1 MYNIL
6 KYKIV
11 KTNTVPIPRI
21 SAFPFLGFL
30 HFPMGI
36 PSYFAH
42 VLKKYPRVIKR
53 LAELPCINNLYL
65 DCNGM
70 VYDVVRQMQ
79 YTPENPAAYEA
90 EMLQRI
96 CESIDAC
103 IAILRPTSSVF
114 IAFDGVAPVA
124 KLNQQRE
131 RRYKSWY
138 LGEMEAQRR
147 RDHNKITQKGGQKGG
162 RVEPPKPAWNTSSI
176 TPGTKFMNALHD
188 KLAEYYDTT
197 NPSALNARY
206 NLSGGAGIIVSS
218 SKEPGEGE
226 HKLFEYIREHAS
238 EHANTTTIIYGLDAD
253 LIMLCMSHLHISRGI
268 YLYRETP
275 EFVKSINVALDE
287 KERYFMDIP
296 EFADAIVEN
305 LRCQAHNG
313 SLCPIPLPRGVAPP
327 KVPLESRRGAGH
339 KEPLGVWGA
348 LVAPQLDYIFIC
360 FMLGNDF
367 MPHFPALNIR
377 TTGIA
382 SLMDAYRA
390 TMGPAETII
399 HTTAAGEYTIH
410 WPNYK
415 KLVAH
420 LAAQE
425 LTLIRKEHAT
435 RDRQARHM
443 RDSDKEDDVMHD
455 VLMLPMTQ
463 REVERDIN
471 PFQPGW
477 ENRYYAALCDI
488 HDGGAID
495 SSAAVAALCRNYLEG
510 MEWTFRYYTRGC
522 VDWKWTY
529 ANHYPPL
536 LADLVQHIPDD
547 TTHDPTNAFS
557 FLQVNP
563 KDPIRDVV
571 QLCYVLPRASHALL
585 PQSVERALMRSSMKD
600 RYTDNGSHNF
610 KWAYC
615 KYFWECHTDLPPL
628 DLRELDQII
637 DGNTGSRLTS
647 RKHSIKSL

>member
-1 MYNIL
+1 
-6 KYKIV
+6 
-11 KTNTVPIPRI
+11 
-21 SAFPFLGFL
+21 
-30 HFPMGI
+30 MGI

-79 YTPENPAAYEA
+79 YTPENTAAYEA

-96 CESIDAC
+96 CDSIDAC

-188 KLAEYYDTT
+188 KLAEYYDTA

-226 HKLFEYIREHAS
+226 HKLFEYIRDHAS
-238 EHANTTTIIYGLDAD
+238 EHANMTTVIYGLDAD

-275 EFVKSINVALDE
+275 EFVKSVNVALDE
-287 KERYFMDIP
+287 KEKYFMDIP
-296 EFADAIVEN
+296 EFADAI
-305 LRCQAHNG
+305 
-313 SLCPIPLPRGVAPP
+313 
-327 KVPLESRRGAGH
+327 
-339 KEPLGVWGA
+339 WGA
-348 LVAPQLDYIFIC
+348 TSTPHTPNGALIPKGGVRGTHGSPMDYIFLC

-367 MPHFPALNIR
+367 LPHFPALNIR

-382 SLMDAYRA
+382 TLMDAYRA
-390 TMGPAETII
+390 TIGADETII
-399 HTTAAGEYTIH
+399 QTPFAIH

-415 KLVAH
+415 KVVAH

-425 LTLIRKEHAT
+425 LTLIRKEHAL

-443 RDSDKEDDVMHD
+443 RDTDKEDDVMHD
-455 VLMLPMTQ
+455 VMMLPMTQ
-463 REVERDIN
+463 RDVERRID
-471 PFQPGW
+471 PFVAGW
-477 ENRYYAALCDI
+477 ERRYYAALCDI
-488 HDGGAID
+488 HDNDPAKT
-495 SSAAVAALCRNYLEG
+495 SLLCRNYLEG
-510 MEWTFRYYTRGC
+510 LEWTFRYYTSGC

-536 LADLVQHIPDD
+536 LADLVQHIP
-547 TTHDPTNAFS
+547 TTYDATFS
-557 FLQVNP
+557 FLSVKP

-585 PQSVERALMRSSMKD
+585 PPSVQRALMRSKLASK
-600 RYTDNGSHNF
+600 YTDDGSPDF

-615 KYFWECHTDLPPL
+615 KYFWECHTDLPAL
-628 DLRELDQII
+628 DLRELEQIM
-637 DGNTGSRLTS
+637 DGNPGTKRSAR
-647 RKHSIKSL
+647 

>member
-11 KTNTVPIPRI
+11 ITNTLPTHLI
-21 SAFPFLGFL
+21 SL
-30 HFPMGI
+30 HFAMGI

-79 YTPENPAAYEA
+79 YTPENTAAYEA

-96 CESIDAC
+96 CDSIDAC

-188 KLAEYYDTT
+188 KLAEYYDTA

-226 HKLFEYIREHAS
+226 HKLFEYIRDHAAEHADM
-238 EHANTTTIIYGLDAD
+238 TTVIYGLDAD

-275 EFVKSINVALDE
+275 EFVKSINVVLDE

-296 EFADAIVEN
+296 EFATAIVQHVIT
-305 LRCQAHNG
+305 L
-313 SLCPIPLPRGVAPP
+313 SAPNP
-327 KVPLESRRGAGH
+327 TAAKNKVM
-339 KEPLGVWGA
+339 
-348 LVAPQLDYIFIC
+348 DYIFMC

-382 SLMDAYRA
+382 SLMEAYRA

-399 HTTAAGEYTIH
+399 HTTSSGEYTIH

-443 RDSDKEDDVMHD
+443 RDTDKEDDVMHD

-463 REVERDIN
+463 RDVERDIN

-488 HDGGAID
+488 QDGGAID

-536 LADLVQHIPDD
+536 LADLVHHIPDD

-557 FLQVNP
+557 FLQVKP
-563 KDPIRDVV
+563 KEPIRDVV

-585 PQSVERALMRSSMKD
+585 PPFVERALMRSSMKD

-615 KYFWECHTDLPPL
+615 KYFWECHTDLPAL
-628 DLRELDQII
+628 DLRELEQIM
-637 DGNTGSRLTS
+637 DGNPGSR
-647 RKHSIKSL
+647 

>member
-1 MYNIL
+1 
-6 KYKIV
+6 
-11 KTNTVPIPRI
+11 
-21 SAFPFLGFL
+21 
-30 HFPMGI
+30 MGI

-42 VLKKYPRVIKR
+42 VLKKYPHVIKR
-53 LAELPCINNLYL
+53 LSELPCINNLYL

-70 VYDVVRQMQ
+70 IYDVVRQMQ
-79 YTPENPAAYEA
+79 YRPEDQAAYEA
-90 EMLQRI
+90 ELLQRI

-103 IAILRPTSSVF
+103 IAIMRPTSSVF

-147 RDHNKITQKGGQKGG
+147 RECNKAAQKGAQKGH
-162 RVEPPKPAWNTSSI
+162 VEPPKPAWNTSSI
-176 TPGTKFMNALHD
+176 TPGTKFMDALHN

-197 NPSALNARY
+197 NPAVLNARY

-226 HKLFEYIREHAS
+226 HKLFEYIRQHAAEHA
-238 EHANTTTIIYGLDAD
+238 AATTVIYGLDAD

-296 EFADAIVEN
+296 GFADAI
-305 LRCQAHNG
+305 QG
-313 SLCPIPLPRGVAPP
+313 TMLPETGGNKGGAPP
-327 KVPLESRRGAGH
+327 CKVM
-339 KEPLGVWGA
+339 
-348 LVAPQLDYIFIC
+348 DYIFMC

-382 SLMDAYRA
+382 SLMEAYRA
-390 TMGPAETII
+390 TIG
-399 HTTAAGEYTIH
+399 AGESIVQTTPLNDYVIH

-425 LTLIRKEHAT
+425 LTLVRKEHAT

-443 RDSDKEDDVMHD
+443 RDNDNDDDVMHD

-463 REVERDIN
+463 RSVERGID
-471 PFQPGW
+471 PFGAGW
-477 ENRYYAALCDI
+477 ERRYYTALCDI
-488 HDGGAID
+488 HGPPEQALP
-495 SSAAVAALCRNYLEG
+495 SLCRNYLEG
-510 MEWTFRYYTRGC
+510 MEWTFRYYTSGC
-522 VDWKWTY
+522 VDWKWSY

-536 LADLVQHIPDD
+536 LADLVHHVPE
-547 TTHDPTNAFS
+547 THDPTNACS
-557 FLQVNP
+557 FLSVKP
-563 KDPIRDVV
+563 KEPIRDVV

-585 PQSVERALMRSSMKD
+585 PPSVQRALMRGKIASK
-600 RYTDNGSHNF
+600 YTDDGSPHF

-615 KYFWECHTDLPPL
+615 KYFWECHTDLPAL
-628 DLRELDQII
+628 DLHELEEIVKK
-637 DGNTGSRLTS
+637 TE
-647 RKHSIKSL
+647 

>member
-1 MYNIL
+1 
-6 KYKIV
+6 
-11 KTNTVPIPRI
+11 
-21 SAFPFLGFL
+21 
-30 HFPMGI
+30 MGI

-42 VLKKYPRVIKR
+42 VLKKYPHVIKR
-53 LAELPCINNLYL
+53 LSELPCINNLYL

-70 VYDVVRQMQ
+70 VYDVVHQMQ
-79 YTPENPAAYEA
+79 YTPENIAAYEA

-103 IAILRPTSSVF
+103 IAILRPISSVF

-147 RDHNKITQKGGQKGG
+147 REIVSARSTQTGSGKSKTSTFK
-162 RVEPPKPAWNTSSI
+162 VEPPKPAWNTSAI

-197 NPSALNARY
+197 NKSALNARY
-206 NLSGGAGIIVSS
+206 NLSGAGIIVSS

-226 HKLFEYIREHAS
+226 HKLFEYIRDHAAEHADM
-238 EHANTTTIIYGLDAD
+238 TTVIYGLDAD

-275 EFVKSINVALDE
+275 EFVKSINVVLDE

-296 EFADAIVEN
+296 EFATAIVQHVIT
-305 LRCQAHNG
+305 L
-313 SLCPIPLPRGVAPP
+313 SAPNP
-327 KVPLESRRGAGH
+327 TAAKNKVM
-339 KEPLGVWGA
+339 
-348 LVAPQLDYIFIC
+348 DYIFMC

-382 SLMDAYRA
+382 SLMEAYRA
-390 TMGPAETII
+390 TIGSNETII
-399 HTTAAGEYTIH
+399 QIHLNEYVIH

-425 LTLIRKEHAT
+425 LTLIRKEHGT

-443 RDSDKEDDVMHD
+443 RDSDKDDDVMHD
-455 VLMLPMTQ
+455 VMMLPMTQ
-463 REVERDIN
+463 RDVERDIN

-477 ENRYYAALCDI
+477 ETRYYSALCDM
-488 HDGGAID
+488 HGAID
-495 SSAAVAALCRNYLEG
+495 PTAVAALCRNYLEG

-536 LADLVQHIPDD
+536 LADLVHHIPE
-547 TTHDPTNAFS
+547 THDPTNAFS
-557 FLQVNP
+557 FLQVKP
-563 KDPIRDVV
+563 KEPIRDVV

-585 PQSVERALMRSSMKD
+585 PPSVERALMRSSMKD
-600 RYTDNGSHNF
+600 RYTDDGSNNF

-615 KYFWECHTDLPPL
+615 KFFWECHTDLPAL
-628 DLRELDQII
+628 DLRELEQIMKKT
-637 DGNTGSRLTS
+637 D
-647 RKHSIKSL
+647 

>member
-1 MYNIL
+1 
-6 KYKIV
+6 
-11 KTNTVPIPRI
+11 
-21 SAFPFLGFL
+21 
-30 HFPMGI
+30 MGI
-36 PSYFAH
+36 PSYFTH
-42 VLKKYPRVIKR
+42 VLKAYPHVIKR
-53 LAELPCINNLYL
+53 LSELPCINNLYL

-70 VYDVVRQMQ
+70 VYDVVHQMQ
-79 YTPENPAAYEA
+79 YKPEEQAAYEA
-90 EMLQRI
+90 ELLQRI

-103 IAILRPTSSVF
+103 IAIMRPMSSVF

-147 RDHNKITQKGGQKGG
+147 RDIVKNKNNNNNIYNKGKKASFI
-162 RVEPPKPAWNTSSI
+162 EPPKPAWNTSSI

-197 NPSALNARY
+197 KRAALNARY
-206 NLSGGAGIIVSS
+206 NLSGKGIMVSS

-226 HKLFEYIREHAS
+226 HKLFEYIREHAAD
-238 EHANTTTIIYGLDAD
+238 HANMTTVIYGLDAD

-275 EFVKSINVALDE
+275 EFVKSINVTLDE

-296 EFADAIVEN
+296 EFADAI
-305 LRCQAHNG
+305 
-313 SLCPIPLPRGVAPP
+313 
-327 KVPLESRRGAGH
+327 
-339 KEPLGVWGA
+339 WGA
-348 LVAPQLDYIFIC
+348 MSAPHTPNGALIPTITPREGGVRGTHGSPMDYIFMC

-382 SLMDAYRA
+382 TLMGAYRA
-390 TMGPAETII
+390 TIGADETII
-399 HTTAAGEYTIH
+399 QTTPLGEYAIH

-415 KLVAH
+415 KLIAH
-420 LAAQE
+420 LATQE

-435 RDRQARHM
+435 RDRQAKHM
-443 RDSDKEDDVMHD
+443 RDSDRGDDVMHD
-455 VLMLPMTQ
+455 VMMLPMKQ
-463 REVERDIN
+463 RDVEIGIN
-471 PFQPGW
+471 PFEPGW
-477 ENRYYAALCDI
+477 EQRYYAAMCDM
-488 HDGGAID
+488 HGAID
-495 SSAAVAALCRNYLEG
+495 PPAVASLCRNYLEG

-536 LADLVQHIPDD
+536 LADLVHHIPE
-547 TTHDPTNAFS
+547 THDPANAFS
-557 FLQVNP
+557 FLSIKP
-563 KDPIRDVV
+563 KEPIRDVV

-585 PQSVERALMRSSMKD
+585 PPSALGCGRTSKLSRA
-600 RYTDNGSHNF
+600 
-610 KWAYC
+610 
-615 KYFWECHTDLPPL
+615 
-628 DLRELDQII
+628 
-637 DGNTGSRLTS
+637 
-647 RKHSIKSL
+647 

>member
-1 MYNIL
+1 MN
-6 KYKIV
+6 KYL
-11 KTNTVPIPRI
+11 THYTHLL
-21 SAFPFLGFL
+21 FE
-30 HFPMGI
+30 MGI

-42 VLKKYPRVIKR
+42 VLKAYPRVIKR
-53 LAELPCINNLYL
+53 LSELPCINNLYL

-70 VYDVVRQMQ
+70 IYDVVRQMQ
-79 YTPENPAAYEA
+79 FRPEDQLTYEA
-90 EMLQRI
+90 ELLQRI

-103 IAILRPTSSVF
+103 ITILRPTSSVF

-147 RDHNKITQKGGQKGG
+147 RDISLCNKNNNDKNNRNNNKNKQVI
-162 RVEPPKPAWNTSSI
+162 EPPKPAWNTSSI
-176 TPGTKFMNALHD
+176 TPGTKFMNALHE
-188 KLAEYYDTT
+188 KLAEYYGGDRA
-197 NPSALNARY
+197 ALNARY
-206 NLSGGAGIIVSS
+206 NLNGGTGIMISS

-226 HKLFEYIREHAS
+226 HKLFEYIREHAA
-238 EHANTTTIIYGLDAD
+238 EHAGTTTVIYGLDAD

-296 EFADAIVEN
+296 EFADAIVQHLTMGTQVSALN
-305 LRCQAHNG
+305 A
-313 SLCPIPLPRGVAPP
+313 LCPVNPPLNQMGFKGATPP
-327 KVPLESRRGAGH
+327 YKVM
-339 KEPLGVWGA
+339 
-348 LVAPQLDYIFIC
+348 DYIFIC

-382 SLMDAYRA
+382 SLMEAYR
-390 TMGPAETII
+390 TTIGSDETII
-399 HTTAAGEYTIH
+399 QTTTLGEYTIH

-415 KLVAH
+415 KLITH

-435 RDRQARHM
+435 RDRQSRYT
-443 RDSDKEDDVMHD
+443 RDADNADDVMHD
-455 VLMLPMTQ
+455 VMMLPMKQ
-463 REVERDIN
+463 RDVEREIN
-471 PFQPGW
+471 PFEPGW
-477 ENRYYAALCDI
+477 EHRYYAALCDM
-488 HDGGAID
+488 HAPMD
-495 SSAAVAALCRNYLEG
+495 SSAIMSLCRNYLEG

-536 LADLVQHIPDD
+536 LADLVKHFPDTD
-547 TTHDPTNAFS
+547 AMTT
-557 FLQVNP
+557 FLSVKP
-563 KDPIRDVV
+563 KEPIRDLV
-571 QLCYVLPRASHALL
+571 QLCYVLPRASHVLL
-585 PQSVERALMRSSMKD
+585 PPSVERALMRSKFGSK
-600 RYTDNGSHNF
+600 YTDDGGHNF

-615 KYFWECHTDLPPL
+615 KYFWECHTDLPAL
-628 DLRELDQII
+628 DLSELEQIVKKT
-637 DGNTGSRLTS
+637 D
-647 RKHSIKSL
+647 

>member
-1 MYNIL
+1 
-6 KYKIV
+6 
-11 KTNTVPIPRI
+11 
-21 SAFPFLGFL
+21 
-30 HFPMGI
+30 MGI

-53 LAELPCINNLYL
+53 LSELPCINNLYL

-70 VYDVVRQMQ
+70 VYDVVHQMQ
-79 YTPENPAAYEA
+79 YTPENIAAYEA

-147 RDHNKITQKGGQKGG
+147 HEIVSARNTQAGSGKPKALKVQ
-162 RVEPPKPAWNTSSI
+162 PPKPAWNTSAI

-197 NPSALNARY
+197 NKPALNARY

-226 HKLFEYIREHAS
+226 HKLFEYIRDHAS
-238 EHANTTTIIYGLDAD
+238 EHANMTTIIYGLDAD

-275 EFVKSINVALDE
+275 EFVKSVNVALDE

-296 EFADAIVEN
+296 EFADAI
-305 LRCQAHNG
+305 
-313 SLCPIPLPRGVAPP
+313 
-327 KVPLESRRGAGH
+327 
-339 KEPLGVWGA
+339 WGA
-348 LVAPQLDYIFIC
+348 LVPTARPCLCAPHTPNGALIPTITNWEGGVRGTHGSPMDYIFMC

-382 SLMDAYRA
+382 SLMEAYRA
-390 TMGPAETII
+390 TLGSNETII
-399 HTTAAGEYTIH
+399 QTTPLGEYVIH

-425 LTLIRKEHAT
+425 LTLIRKEHGT

-443 RDSDKEDDVMHD
+443 RDSDKDDDVMHD
-455 VLMLPMTQ
+455 VMMLPMTQ
-463 REVERDIN
+463 RDVERDIN

-477 ENRYYAALCDI
+477 ENRYYTALCDI
-488 HDGGAID
+488 HAPMVPQ
-495 SSAAVAALCRNYLEG
+495 SVAALCRNYLEG

-536 LADLVQHIPDD
+536 LADLVHHIPD
-547 TTHDPTNAFS
+547 THDPTFS
-557 FLQVNP
+557 FLQVKP
-563 KDPIRDVV
+563 KEPIRDVV

-585 PQSVERALMRSSMKD
+585 PPSVERALMRSSMKD
-600 RYTDNGSHNF
+600 RYTDDGSNNF

-615 KYFWECHTDLPPL
+615 KFFWECHTDLPAL
-628 DLRELDQII
+628 DLSELEKIVKKTD
-637 DGNTGSRLTS
+637 
-647 RKHSIKSL
+647 

>member
-1 MYNIL
+1 
-6 KYKIV
+6 
-11 KTNTVPIPRI
+11 
-21 SAFPFLGFL
+21 
-30 HFPMGI
+30 MGI

-42 VLKKYPRVIKR
+42 VLKKYPHVIKR
-53 LAELPCINNLYL
+53 LSELPCINNLYL

-70 VYDVVRQMQ
+70 IYDVVRQMQ
-79 YTPENPAAYEA
+79 YKPENQEAYEA

-103 IAILRPTSSVF
+103 IAIMRPTNSVF

-147 RDHNKITQKGGQKGG
+147 RKLVTK
-162 RVEPPKPAWNTSSI
+162 VEAPKPAWNTSAI
-176 TPGTKFMNALHD
+176 TPGTKFMNALH
-188 KLAEYYDTT
+188 KRLTEYYAVT
-197 NPSALNARY
+197 NANDLPNPK
-206 NLSGGAGIIVSS
+206 IILSS
-218 SKEPGEGE
+218 SNEPGEGE
-226 HKLFEYIREHAS
+226 HKLFEYIREHAA
-238 EHANTTTIIYGLDAD
+238 EHAHMTTVIYGLDAD

-296 EFADAIVEN
+296 EFADAIVEH
-305 LRCQAHNG
+305 LTGLTKPSCK
-313 SLCPIPLPRGVAPP
+313 STTVM
-327 KVPLESRRGAGH
+327 
-339 KEPLGVWGA
+339 
-348 LVAPQLDYIFIC
+348 DYIFMC

-382 SLMDAYRA
+382 TLMEAYR
-390 TMGPAETII
+390 TVFKSGESII
-399 HTTAAGEYTIH
+399 QASPSLNID

-415 KLVAH
+415 KFVAH

-425 LTLIRKEHAT
+425 LTLIRKEHTT
-435 RDRQARHM
+435 RDRQARYM

-455 VLMLPMTQ
+455 VMMLPMTQ
-463 REVERDIN
+463 REVERHIN
-471 PFQPGW
+471 PFEPGW
-477 ENRYYAALCDI
+477 ERRYYASLCDI
-488 HDGGAID
+488 HNADDKAIA
-495 SSAAVAALCRNYLEG
+495 SLCRNYLEG

-536 LADLVQHIPDD
+536 LADLAKHIPE
-547 TTHDPTNAFS
+547 TQTQGQIAFS
-557 FLQVNP
+557 FLHEKP
-563 KDPIRDVV
+563 KDPIRDVI

-585 PQSVERALMRSSMKD
+585 PPSVERALIQSKLRSK
-600 RYTDNGSHNF
+600 YTDDGTPNF

-615 KYFWECHTDLPPL
+615 KYFWECHTDLPEL
-628 DLRELDQII
+628 DLEELAQIVL
-637 DGNTGSRLTS
+637 S
-647 RKHSIKSL
+647 

>member
-1 MYNIL
+1 
-6 KYKIV
+6 
-11 KTNTVPIPRI
+11 
-21 SAFPFLGFL
+21 
-30 HFPMGI
+30 MGI

-42 VLKKYPRVIKR
+42 VLKKYPHVIKR
-53 LAELPCINNLYL
+53 LSELPCIHNLYM

-70 VYDVVRQMQ
+70 IYDVVRQMQ
-79 YTPENPAAYEA
+79 YTPENTAAYEA
-90 EMLQRI
+90 ELLQRI
-96 CESIDAC
+96 CDSIDAC
-103 IAILRPTSSVF
+103 IAIMRPVSRVF
-114 IAFDGVAPVA
+114 LAFDGVAPVA

-147 RDHNKITQKGGQKGG
+147 RDHAKQGTRIQ
-162 RVEPPKPAWNTSSI
+162 PPKPAWNTSAI

-188 KLAEYYDTT
+188 KLAEHYDASQC
-197 NPSALNARY
+197 NLNGV
-206 NLSGGAGIIVSS
+206 SIIVSS

-226 HKLFEYIREHAS
+226 HKLFEYIREHAA
-238 EHANTTTIIYGLDAD
+238 EHAGKNTVIYGLDAD

-287 KERYFMDIP
+287 KERYYMDIP
-296 EFADAIVEN
+296 EFADAI
-305 LRCQAHNG
+305 
-313 SLCPIPLPRGVAPP
+313 
-327 KVPLESRRGAGH
+327 
-339 KEPLGVWGA
+339 WGA
-348 LVAPQLDYIFIC
+348 TSAPHTPNGALIPKGGVRGTHGSPMDYIFMC

-382 SLMDAYRA
+382 SLMEAYRA
-390 TMGPAETII
+390 TIGADETII
-399 HTTAAGEYTIH
+399 QTTSLNEYVIH

-415 KLVAH
+415 KLVAY

-435 RDRQARHM
+435 RDRQARHV
-443 RDSDKEDDVMHD
+443 RDSDTEDDVMHD

-463 REVERDIN
+463 RDVERGID
-471 PFQPGW
+471 PFHSGW
-477 ENRYYAALCDI
+477 ERRYYATMCDI
-488 HDGGAID
+488 HGPGNYVPSIAPRTPPPNLSLQPGNQGSPNRTAID
-495 SSAAVAALCRNYLEG
+495 ALCRNYLEG

-522 VDWKWTY
+522 VDWKWSY

-536 LADLVQHIPDD
+536 LADLVQHIPE
-547 TTHDPTNAFS
+547 THDPTNAFS
-557 FLQVNP
+557 FLSVKP
-563 KDPIRDVV
+563 KEPIRDVV

-585 PQSVERALMRSSMKD
+585 PPTVQRALMRSKLASK
-600 RYTDNGSHNF
+600 YTDDGSPDF

-615 KYFWECHTDLPPL
+615 KYFWECHTDLPAL
-628 DLRELDQII
+628 DLRELEAIV
-637 DGNTGSRLTS
+637 DGNLGT
-647 RKHSIKSL
+647 

>member
-1 MYNIL
+1 
-6 KYKIV
+6 
-11 KTNTVPIPRI
+11 
-21 SAFPFLGFL
+21 
-30 HFPMGI
+30 MGI
-36 PSYFAH
+36 PSYFTH
-42 VLKKYPRVIKR
+42 VLKAYPHVIKR
-53 LAELPCINNLYL
+53 LSELPCINNLYL

-70 VYDVVRQMQ
+70 VYDVVHQMQ
-79 YTPENPAAYEA
+79 YKPEEQAAYEA
-90 EMLQRI
+90 ELLQRI

-103 IAILRPTSSVF
+103 IAIMRPMSSVF

-147 RDHNKITQKGGQKGG
+147 RDIVKNKNNPTNKYNKGKKAS
-162 RVEPPKPAWNTSSI
+162 VIEPPKPAWNTSSI

-197 NPSALNARY
+197 NRAALNARY
-206 NLSGGAGIIVSS
+206 NLSGAGIIVSS

-226 HKLFEYIREHAS
+226 HKLFEYIREHAAD
-238 EHANTTTIIYGLDAD
+238 HANMTTVIYGLDAD

-275 EFVKSINVALDE
+275 EFVKSINVTLDE

-296 EFADAIVEN
+296 EFADAIVGN
-305 LRCQAHNG
+305 LRF
-313 SLCPIPLPRGVAPP
+313 PIPLPRGVAPQ
-327 KVPLESRRGAGH
+327 KVPLESMRGAGH
-339 KEPLGVWGA
+339 KGTGVWGA
-348 LVAPQLDYIFIC
+348 LVAPQLDYIFMC

-382 SLMDAYRA
+382 TLMGAYRA
-390 TMGPAETII
+390 TIGADETII
-399 HTTAAGEYTIH
+399 QTTPLGEYAIH

-415 KLVAH
+415 KLIAH
-420 LAAQE
+420 LATQE

-435 RDRQARHM
+435 RDRQAKHM
-443 RDSDKEDDVMHD
+443 RDSDRGDDVMHD
-455 VLMLPMTQ
+455 VMILPMKQ
-463 REVERDIN
+463 RDVEIGIN
-471 PFQPGW
+471 PFEPGW
-477 ENRYYAALCDI
+477 EQRYYAAMCDM
-488 HDGGAID
+488 HGAID
-495 SSAAVAALCRNYLEG
+495 PPAVASLCRNYLEG

-536 LADLVQHIPDD
+536 LADLVHHIPE
-547 TTHDPTNAFS
+547 THDPANAFS
-557 FLQVNP
+557 FLSIKP
-563 KDPIRDVV
+563 KEPIRDVV
-571 QLCYVLPRASHALL
+571 QLCYVLPRSSHALL
-585 PQSVERALMRSSMKD
+585 PPSVERALMRSRIGHK
-600 RYTDNGSHNF
+600 YTDDGSHNF

-615 KYFWECHTDLPPL
+615 KYFWECHTDLPAL
-628 DLRELDQII
+628 DLRELEEIEKKTD
-637 DGNTGSRLTS
+637 
-647 RKHSIKSL
+647 

>member
-1 MYNIL
+1 
-6 KYKIV
+6 
-11 KTNTVPIPRI
+11 
-21 SAFPFLGFL
+21 
-30 HFPMGI
+30 MGI

-53 LAELPCINNLYL
+53 LSELQCIHNLYL

-70 VYDVVRQMQ
+70 IYDVVRQMQ
-79 YTPENPAAYEA
+79 YTPGTKDAYET
-90 EMLQRI
+90 ELLQRI
-96 CESIDAC
+96 CDSIDAC
-103 IAILRPTSSVF
+103 IAIMRPTDRVF
-114 IAFDGVAPVA
+114 VAFDGVAPVA

-188 KLAEYYDTT
+188 KLAEYYDTA

-226 HKLFEYIREHAS
+226 HKLFEYIRDHAS
-238 EHANTTTIIYGLDAD
+238 EHANMTTVIYGLDAD

-296 EFADAIVEN
+296 EFADAI
-305 LRCQAHNG
+305 
-313 SLCPIPLPRGVAPP
+313 
-327 KVPLESRRGAGH
+327 
-339 KEPLGVWGA
+339 WGA
-348 LVAPQLDYIFIC
+348 QRHGLAVGTSAPHTPNVALIPTITLREGGVRGTHGSPMDYIFMC

-382 SLMDAYRA
+382 SLMEAYRA

-399 HTTAAGEYTIH
+399 QTTAAGEYTIH

-443 RDSDKEDDVMHD
+443 RDTDKEDDVMHD

-463 REVERDIN
+463 RDVERDIN

-488 HDGGAID
+488 QDGGATP
-495 SSAAVAALCRNYLEG
+495 AVAALCRNYLEG

-536 LADLVQHIPDD
+536 LADLVHHIPDD

-557 FLQVNP
+557 FLRIKP
-563 KDPIRDVV
+563 KEPIRDVV

-585 PQSVERALMRSSMKD
+585 PPSVERALMRSSMKD

-615 KYFWECHTDLPPL
+615 KYFWECHTDLPAL
-628 DLRELDQII
+628 DLRELEQIVKKT
-637 DGNTGSRLTS
+637 D
-647 RKHSIKSL
+647 